1 MVKVLPCKFPQCFG
15 AFTMLLFGGTLKW
28 DFLDID
34 ATMFFGV
41 CNLGNT
47 LAMRVIFFFE
57 NVQNSS
63 YISKMQQKIQHKV
76 FVFEVIASKLVALN
90 CLY

>member
-1 MVKVLPCKFPQCFG
+1 
-15 AFTMLLFGGTLKW
+15 MLLFGGTLKW